1 MPLTEAELIRFIR
14 PMSESAAMAMA
25 AILAKRDQ
33 MRAVVEAAKAKL
45 DADEAEATAIL
56 AAQNAEANFSSP
68 DKELDTMSDAMVR
81 ASNATQSLRAALHQ
95 LENLK

>member
-1 MPLTEAELIRFIR
+1 
-14 PMSESAAMAMA
+14 MAMA